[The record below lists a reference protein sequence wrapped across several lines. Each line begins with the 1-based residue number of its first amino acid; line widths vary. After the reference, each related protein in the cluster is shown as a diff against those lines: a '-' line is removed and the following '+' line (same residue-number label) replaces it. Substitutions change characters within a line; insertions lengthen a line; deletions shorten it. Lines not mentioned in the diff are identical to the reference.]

1 MKRWSIWIIVMLAAA
16 AVGGAA
22 YVGLHSTQTD
32 KMAIPQTPATVT
44 VTRGDVQQSVTAPGY
59 LVSAQETV
67 LGARISGRLDALYI
81 RPGDAVQAGDV
92 LAELEIGNLLER
104 VAQAEVALSTA
115 QLRLNEAEKALERQ
129 IAQAGR
135 ALQTAQV
142 RLEETEKANQR
153 QIAEAQRML
162 EVAHV
167 RLAQSQQEPDPVAI
181 ELLRL
186 SLDQAKNN
194 LWHAQLER
202 DAVKGRSGVPNY
214 MKTQMDIAVGNAEIA
229 VREAELRHQQ
239 ALQPA
244 ATAEEVQ
251 LHQIE
256 VERAKAALAEL
267 QEGVV
272 DPLLTIE
279 VERAQQ
285 ELAWLK
291 EGVDPLLV
299 NEVEQA
305 QLTLDRLLAQ
315 VADAQIV
322 APTDCIVLEAMV
334 RPGDAVTEGT
344 ALILTANL
352 AAVKA
357 RTTVIEEDLP
367 LVEVGQTVDLFFD
380 ARPDVAIQGCVTH
393 IVPQREPGSDRPLY
407 PVYITPDE
415 LPEGL
420 ALGMTVDASIIT
432 ASQEDVL
439 RLPRTLA
446 RARSDGTA
454 EVKVW
459 IEGEAEMRTVQVGL
473 RGDVYVEIVD
483 GLREGEEVVGQ

>member
-1 MKRWSIWIIVMLAAA
+1 MKRWSIWIIVILAAA

-32 KMAIPQTPATVT
+32 KTAIPQTPATVI

-67 LGARISGRLDALYI
+67 LGARISGRLDALYV

-92 LAELEIGNLLER
+92 LAELEIGNLMER
-104 VAQAEVALSTA
+104 VAQAEEALSTA

-129 IAQAGR
+129 IAQAER

-153 QIAEAQRML
+153 QIAEAQRAL
-162 EVAHV
+162 EVARV

-202 DAVKGRSGVPNY
+202 DAVKGRSGVPKY
-214 MKTQMDIAVGNAEIA
+214 MKTQMDIAVGNAEIV

-244 ATAEEVQ
+244 ATAEEVR

-267 QEGVV
+267 QEGV

-279 VERAQQ
+279 IERVRQ

-299 NEVEQA
+299 NEVEQS

-322 APTDCIVLEAMV
+322 APTDGIVLEAMV

-352 AAVKA
+352 AAVEA

-367 LVEVGQTVDLFFD
+367 LVQVGQTVDLFFD
-380 ARPDVAIQGCVTH
+380 ARPDVAIQGRVTH
-393 IVPQREPGSDRPLY
+393 IVPKRESGSDRPLY

-420 ALGMTVDASIIT
+420 ALGMTVDTSIVT
-432 ASQEDVL
+432 ASRSDVL
-439 RLPRTLA
+439 RLPRTLV
-446 RARSDGTA
+446 RARPDGTA

-459 IEGEAEMRTVQVGL
+459 IDGHTEARALLVGL

>member
-1 MKRWSIWIIVMLAAA
+1 MKRWSIWIIVILAAA

-32 KMAIPQTPATVT
+32 KTATPQTPATVT

-67 LGARISGRLDALYI
+67 LGARISGRLDALYV

-129 IAQAGR
+129 IAQAEW

-153 QIAEAQRML
+153 QIAEAQRAL
-162 EVAHV
+162 EVARV

-214 MKTQMDIAVGNAEIA
+214 MKTQMDVAVGNAEIA

-244 ATAEEVQ
+244 ATAEEVR

-267 QEGVV
+267 QEGV

-279 VERAQQ
+279 VERMRQ

-299 NEVEQA
+299 NEVEQS

-322 APTDCIVLEAMV
+322 APTDGIVLEVMA

-344 ALILTANL
+344 ALILTADL
-352 AAVKA
+352 AAVEA

-367 LVEVGQTVDLFFD
+367 LVQVGQTVDLFFD
-380 ARPDVAIQGCVTH
+380 ARPDVAIQGHVTH

-432 ASQEDVL
+432 ASRSDVL
-439 RLPRTLA
+439 RLPRTLV

-454 EVKVW
+454 EVKVSVD
-459 IEGEAEMRTVQVGL
+459 GHMEARAVRVGL

>member
-1 MKRWSIWIIVMLAAA
+1 MKRWSIWIIVILAAA

-32 KMAIPQTPATVT
+32 KTAIPQTPATVT

-67 LGARISGRLDALYI
+67 LGARISGRLDALYV

-129 IAQAGR
+129 IAQAER

-142 RLEETEKANQR
+142 HLEETERANQR
-153 QIAEAQRML
+153 QIAEAQRAL
-162 EVAHV
+162 EMTRV

-194 LWHAQLER
+194 LWYAQLER

-214 MKTQMDIAVGNAEIA
+214 MKTQKDIAVGNAEIA
-229 VREAELRHQQ
+229 VREAEMRHQQ

-244 ATAEEVQ
+244 ATAEEVR

-267 QEGVV
+267 QEGV

-291 EGVDPLLV
+291 EGVDPMLAS
-299 NEVEQA
+299 EVEQA
-305 QLTLDRLLAQ
+305 QLALDRLLAQ

-322 APTDCIVLEAMV
+322 APTDGIVLEAMV

-352 AAVKA
+352 AAVEA

-367 LVEVGQTVDLFFD
+367 LVQVGQTVDLFFD

-459 IEGEAEMRTVQVGL
+459 IEGEAETRTVQVGL